1 MRSAL
6 RNVANGGRRQIGNV
20 LERIRNLV
28 QFQLEQLIVRGA
40 LSRLFVIAMV
50 MALLSVSAGMLVY
63 YWVDSFEDPSVSI
76 WWAFLR
82 LTDSGYLGDDEGTLL
97 RIVSTFMTI
106 AGVVLFVGALIA
118 IMTQWLNETIERL
131 EQGFTPIAQNNHV
144 LILGWTNRTAV
155 MVEQLMIAEGRV
167 KRFLRRHGSSKL
179 KIVILAERVGPGLI
193 QELKDRLGPLWNSR
207 QITLRSGSAMRL
219 EHLLRVDYLHAA
231 VILLPSSEFS
241 GGASAPDERT
251 IKTLM
256 TAAHSGANL
265 ASDKLPLIVTELFD
279 ADQLRAARR
288 AYPGPA
294 EMIGT
299 GLLISRLMAQN
310 SRHRGL
316 SSVYS
321 ELLSEGG
328 NQIYVREFNEFIG
341 RPLAALADA
350 FEDAVLLGVTRAGD
364 QKFVPLYVEPDYV
377 LAQDD
382 RLALVAESF
391 EACEVRRGYQPGTAP
406 VPAHDV
412 ARAPKPQTRR
422 VLILG
427 WNQKVP
433 ALIREFDAYQRESVV
448 VDVISMVAPEDREKQ
463 LSRRGIVTRHA
474 QVRHLEGDIT
484 SRFEMSGFE
493 PGGYDNIILVASD
506 WLGSAEDA
514 DARSLLGYLV
524 LAEVLEDAQAAPPIL
539 VEAMSADNSGLF
551 SAPNV
556 ELLVSPD
563 LQSHMLSQVAL
574 RRELHWVLEELFG
587 ASGAEVGFRV
597 VTREEDEDDSLTFR
611 SLQHRLASQGEIL
624 LGVMRYSE
632 QGGDIHLNPR
642 DKDVPIDLEAKDE
655 LIVLDVL

>member
-1 MRSAL
+1 MGSAL
-6 RNVANGGRRQIGNV
+6 SNVAAGGRRRVSYV
-20 LERIRNLV
+20 LERIRNLL
-28 QFQLEQLIVRGA
+28 QFRLEQLIVRGA

-50 MALLSVSAGMLVY
+50 MGLLSLIAGLLVY
-63 YWVDSFEDPSVSI
+63 YWVDSFADAGASI
-76 WWAFLR
+76 WWAFLH

-97 RIVSTFMTI
+97 RVISTFMTI
-106 AGVVLFVGALIA
+106 AGVVLFIGALIA

-131 EQGFTPIAQNNHV
+131 EQGLTPIAQNNHV

-155 MVEQLMIAEGRV
+155 MVEQLMLAEGRV
-167 KRFLRRHGSSKL
+167 KRFLRSHGAGKL
-179 KIVILAERVGPGLI
+179 RIVILAERVGPALV

-231 VILLPSSEFS
+231 VILLPASEFGS
-241 GGASAPDERT
+241 GASAPDERT

-256 TAAHSGANL
+256 TAAHSDTRTP
-265 ASDKLPLIVTELFD
+265 SDKLPLMVTELFD

-328 NQIYVREFNEFIG
+328 NQIYIRDFKQFTG
-341 RPLAALADA
+341 KPLAALAEA
-350 FEDAVLLGVTRAGD
+350 FEHAVLLGVTRAQT
-364 QKFVPLYVEPDYV
+364 QKFIPLYGEPDYV
-377 LAQDD
+377 LADDD
-382 RLALVAESF
+382 RLALIAQDF
-391 EACEVRRGYQPGTAP
+391 DTCEARRGFKTGELPLPSQDLEA
-406 VPAHDV
+406 D
-412 ARAPKPQTRR
+412 RR
-422 VLILG
+422 MQDRHVLLLG

-433 ALIREFDAYQRESVV
+433 ALIREFDAYKRESVV
-448 VDVISMVAPEDREKQ
+448 VDVVSMVAPEDRQQQ
-463 LSRRGIVTRHA
+463 LARRGIVTQHA
-474 QVRHLEGDIT
+474 QVHQLEGDIT
-484 SRFEMSGFE
+484 SRFEMFGFE
-493 PGGYDNIILVASD
+493 PGSYDNIILVASD
-506 WLGSAEDA
+506 WLGSAEHA

-524 LAEVLEDAQAAPPIL
+524 LAKVLEDAHAAPPIL
-539 VEAMSADNSGLF
+539 VETMSAGNRGLF

-574 RRELHWVLEELFG
+574 RRELHWVMEELFG
-587 ASGAEVGFRV
+587 ASGAEVGFRPV
-597 VTREEDEDDSLTFR
+597 SAEDENDSSLTFR
-611 SLQHRLASQGEIL
+611 SLQQRLAARGEIL
-624 LGVMRYSE
+624 LGLMRHTDKVS
-632 QGGDIHLNPR
+632 QIQINPPGKHAPMR
-642 DKDVPIDLEAKDE
+642 LQATDE
-655 LIVLDVL
+655 LIVLDVV